1 MQLVLGNITQMTTD
15 AIVNAASTDLRPC
28 EGICSAIYNAC
39 DTQQLL
45 AACKKIGRCRIG
57 QAVVTPSF
65 GLPCKY
71 IIHVAGVGWF
81 SGRKND
87 KLLFADCYRHALQK
101 AYTYHCKS
109 VAVPLMFS
117 GDFHIP
123 RAEAL
128 KIVGEVMSHFE
139 VAHPKMEILLVLYKQ
154 SIYDLAKSILQG
166 EGSN

>member
-1 MQLVLGNITQMTTD
+1 MELVLGNIVEMATD

-28 EGICSAIYNAC
+28 VGICMAIYNAC
-39 DTQQLL
+39 DTEQLL

-71 IIHVAGVGWF
+71 IIHVAGVGWY
-81 SGRKND
+81 SGRSNE

-109 VAVPLMFS
+109 IAVPLMFS

-128 KIVGEVMSHFE
+128 HIVGDVISHFE
-139 VAHPKMEILLVLYKQ
+139 KAHPSMKIQLVLYKQ
-154 SIYDLAKSILQG
+154 GIFDLAKAILQ
-166 EGSN
+166 N